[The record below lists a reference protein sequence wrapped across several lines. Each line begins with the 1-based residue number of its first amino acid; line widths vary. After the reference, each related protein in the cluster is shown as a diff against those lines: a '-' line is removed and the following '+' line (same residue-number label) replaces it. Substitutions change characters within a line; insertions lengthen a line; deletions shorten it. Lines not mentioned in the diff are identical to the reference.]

1 MKITCAVCKNELDMG
16 VTRIVRTKG
25 KDWVCRECLKKA
37 NLTVIS
43 SQGLTASEIG
53 SMIEN
58 GSDNISHNT
67 PSKQADNNYF
77 VDKTDEIHYTLKGIN
92 GILNVYKNKIEIK
105 RKGLVSFAQHGIKGD
120 KTIPIAEIKS
130 IQVKPAK
137 INYGYIQFGI
147 SGSIENQGGLS
158 DARYD
163 ENTVTFRNQDNQLV
177 KKIKAYLEDIILNQ
191 KASQNMIVSVS
202 SADELKKFKELLD
215 SGVITQEEFDA
226 KKNQLLGL

>member
-37 NLTVIS
+37 NLTVTS
-43 SQGLTASEIG
+43 SQGLTASEIS
-53 SMIEN
+53 SMIDN
-58 GSDNISHNT
+58 GSDNTSNNALA
-67 PSKQADNNYF
+67 KQIDNNP
-77 VDKTDEIHYTLKGIN
+77 VNETNEIHYTLKGIN
-92 GILNVYKNKIEIK
+92 GVLNVYKNKVEIK
-105 RKGLVSFAQHGIKGD
+105 RKGFVSFVQHGIKGD

-147 SGSIENQGGLS
+147 SGAIENQGALS

-163 ENTVTFRNQDNQLV
+163 ENTITFRNQDNQLV
-177 KKIKAYLEDIILNQ
+177 KKIKAYLEDVILNQ
-191 KASQNMIVSVS
+191 KAPQNMVVSLS

-226 KKNQLLGL
+226 KKKQLLGL